1 MNFFMNIVEFF
12 LMNTIEWFGNLL
24 EPKTWVVFVLFP
36 TFYFFAVVA
45 VFSAIVDYQDWKEL
59 TLQDAERE
67 HHEHLT
73 WLINA
78 EREHHEQN

>member
-1 MNFFMNIVEFF
+1 MNIVEFF

-45 VFSAIVDYQDWKEL
+45 VFAAIVDYQDWKEL

-78 EREHHEQN
+78 EREHEREHHGQS